1 MNMQS
6 IKDEMKKAVANRC
19 KRAALGSIVR
29 RNYAEIK
36 RMNGEERIR
45 FLSDL
50 GFSPTYGTEISK
62 ELAGVEYDKQHGY

>member
-1 MNMQS
+1 MQS

-45 FLSDL
+45 FLRRSRFL
-50 GFSPTYGTEISK
+50 TNLWNG
-62 ELAGVEYDKQHGY
+62 DKQRISGS